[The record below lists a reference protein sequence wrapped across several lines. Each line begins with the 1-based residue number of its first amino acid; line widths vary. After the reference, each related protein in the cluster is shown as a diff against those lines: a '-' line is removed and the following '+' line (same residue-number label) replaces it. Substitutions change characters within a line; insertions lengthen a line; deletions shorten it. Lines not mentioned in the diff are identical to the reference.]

1 MNAALMEGMT
11 LREPAPPS
19 RASQGLALLTAIG
32 LHGVLGAVLLTSWTP
47 PFEPQDNVQVLRT
60 QLVSLPKPAEPQA
73 EPEALP
79 DPLPTPEPPAPE
91 PIASTE
97 PAPPSEAE
105 LAFKR
110 AEKERAAEEVRQQKL
125 RQQRET
131 AERERQAREVEQL
144 RLAREAERAAETQR
158 LIEAERAR
166 TAAAAEQ
173 ARRAAAAAAAD
184 RQYLPIAKVPPMYPQ
199 RALDSGVQGECTVSY
214 DVDPNGRVVSPQV
227 TGQCHPLFV
236 RPSLNAAK
244 RFRYRPRIVNGQA
257 VTVRNV
263 QNTFHYRI
271 E

>member
-73 EPEALP
+73 EPEALAN
-79 DPLPTPEPPAPE
+79 PLPTPEPPAPE

-110 AEKERAAEEVRQQKL
+110 AEKQRDAEEVRQQKL
-125 RQQRET
+125 REQRET

-144 RLAREAERAAETQR
+144 RLAREAERAAEAQR
-158 LIEAERAR
+158 RLEAERAR
-166 TAAAAEQ
+166 AVAADQ
-173 ARRAAAAAAAD
+173 ARRMAAAAAD
-184 RQYLPIAKVPPMYPQ
+184 RQYLPITKEPPVYPQ

-214 DVDPNGRVVSPQV
+214 DVDPSGRVVSPQV
-227 TGQCHPLFV
+227 AGPCHPLFI

-244 RFRYRPRIVNGQA
+244 RFRYRPRIVDGQA
-257 VTVRNV
+257 VTVHNV
-263 QNTFHYRI
+263 QNTFRYRI